1 MNSSHSLALVLSCAF
16 ALSIGACAKPDATAN
31 ASPRPAVVAPS
42 ANAAQ
47 QAPRPQQAQ
56 QAPTNGTNAPSTAQQ
71 APAQQAQPSQQPS
84 AQDPA
89 LAGIPSAFDTNGQR
103 RTCAQM
109 EPRAGY
115 DCVETPNG
123 PTQVLSH
130 AAAADVDPCA
140 TATCLPNTRCQA
152 QSVEIGGTTHR
163 LPRCVATGTIENVL
177 PSRDPCVS
185 YLCPLGYRCRAPAD
199 RPACVPESA
208 GW

>member
-1 MNSSHSLALVLSCAF
+1 MTPSQSLALLLSSALVLSA
-16 ALSIGACAKPDATAN
+16 SACAKPEPTSSAIAQPVPRAN
-31 ASPRPAVVAPS
+31 SAASPSAQPAAVQPPSNAEPATQRPNIRPA
-42 ANAAQ
+42 
-47 QAPRPQQAQ
+47 QALP
-56 QAPTNGTNAPSTAQQ
+56 TAQQ
-71 APAQQAQPSQQPS
+71 AP
-84 AQDPA
+84 QDPA
-89 LAGIPSAFDTNGQR
+89 LAGIPSAFDSNGQR

-109 EPRAGY
+109 APRAGY

-140 TATCLPNTRCQA
+140 TATCLPNTHCEA
-152 QSVEIGGTTHR
+152 QSVEIGGSTHR
-163 LPRCVATGTIENVL
+163 LPRCVPTGAMENVL

>member
-1 MNSSHSLALVLSCAF
+1 MTPSQTLVLALSSAL
-16 ALSIGACAKPDATAN
+16 ALSVSACAKPEPTHNSPA
-31 ASPRPAVVAPS
+31 PRPSSQAPS
-42 ANAAQ
+42 AA
-47 QAPRPQQAQ
+47 
-56 QAPTNGTNAPSTAQQ
+56 TNAPTTQATAQQ
-71 APAQQAQPSQQPS
+71 APQPAQAATAQAQPAQGSQPS
-84 AQDPA
+84 EQPQAQDPA
-89 LAGIPSAFDTNGQR
+89 LAGIPSAFDSNGQR

-109 EPRAGY
+109 APRAGY

-152 QSVEIGGTTHR
+152 QSVEIGGSTHR
-163 LPRCVATGTIENVL
+163 LPRCVPTGTIENVL